1 MTQAEIEHHLEI
13 SERFLQQ
20 AEAEFEMGDL
30 LQASEKAWGAVAH
43 YLKSVAKYRGWQNRT
58 HRDLTDIAFDL
69 AYETDS
75 LDRINYLYDSA
86 GSLHANFYED
96 SLSHQLVP
104 DSMTEAEELISGLYG
119 RTRPPPEV
127 RPSRVGRRR

>member
-1 MTQAEIEHHLEI
+1 M
-13 SERFLQQ
+13 
-20 AEAEFEMGDL
+20 
-30 LQASEKAWGAVAH
+30 QASEKAWGAVAH

-58 HRDLTDIAFDL
+58 HRDLNDIAFDL

-86 GSLHANFYED
+86 GRLHVNFYED
-96 SLSHQLVP
+96 YLSHQLVS
-104 DSMTEAEELISGLYG
+104 DGMTEAEELISRLYG

-127 RPSRVGRRR
+127 RPSQVRRRR